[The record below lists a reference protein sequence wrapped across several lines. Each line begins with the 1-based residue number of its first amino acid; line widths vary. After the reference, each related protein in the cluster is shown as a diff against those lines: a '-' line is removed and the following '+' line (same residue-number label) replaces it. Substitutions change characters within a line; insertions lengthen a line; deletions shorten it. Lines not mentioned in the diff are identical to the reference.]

1 MRYAALIIAVLLS
14 SCYSERKARSQFGK
28 AAAAYPLVAAEYCGI
43 TFPPKDSLIK
53 GDSVVTFDTLFVG
66 GSVRFDTVT
75 LRGLS
80 DTIRITKI
88 VQLPGAV
95 ITQRIFIHD
104 TLQVVNT
111 AALKACEIALHQS
124 VVNEGIERTSAAKW
138 QKIAKKRFWIL
149 FGIGLVGVAFIANK
163 VYRTITKPKI

>member
-1 MRYAALIIAVLLS
+1 MRYYILIVAVLFS
-14 SCYSERKARSQFGK
+14 SCYSERRARSQFGK
-28 AAAAYPLVAAEYCGI
+28 AAASYPLVAAEYCGI
-43 TFPPKDSLIK
+43 TFPPRDSLIK

-88 VQLPGAV
+88 VQLPGTV
-95 ITQRIFIHD
+95 ITQRVFIHD

-111 AALKACEIALHQS
+111 AALKACELVKDQAVFHLT
-124 VVNEGIERTSAAKW
+124 EMTAASNAWEK
-138 QKIAKKRFWIL
+138 KAKKRFWIL

>member
-1 MRYAALIIAVLLS
+1 MRYYFLIVAVLLS
-14 SCYSERKARSQFGK
+14 SCYGERKARSQFGK

-53 GDSVVTFDTLFVG
+53 GDSIVTFDTLFVG
-66 GSVRFDTVT
+66 GSVRFDTLT

-88 VQLPGAV
+88 IELPGKV

-124 VVNEGIERTSAAKW
+124 VVNEGIERTSAAAWRK
-138 QKIAKKRFWIL
+138 KAKQRFWIL
-149 FGIGLVGVAFIANK
+149 LGIGIVGIALIANK
-163 VYRTITKPKI
+163 VYNRFAKPKI